1 MLPIRGRAI
10 SAGRGLGMGERDE
23 DGEWE
28 DDRPRR
34 RPRRRKGPLRR
45 IFTLVKLAL
54 FLTPLGLFL
63 FGSSIFDCRA
73 RPSFADWTSM
83 IGASACARNGMMG
96 NATMAGDNLAIL
108 RRFID

>member
-1 MLPIRGRAI
+1 MLPIGSRAF
-10 SAGRGLGMGERDE
+10 STGRGLGMGERVE
-23 DGEWE
+23 DGEWD

-63 FGSSIFDCRA
+63 FGSSLFDCRA
-73 RPSFADWTSM
+73 RPSFTDWTSM
-83 IGASACARNGMMG
+83 IGAGACARQGMTG

-108 RRFID
+108 RRFMD